1 MLRLAATNYPWI
13 IDEALKRR
21 LEKRIYIPLPDFEG
35 RRKLLDINL
44 KGVSLTE
51 DVNFDEI
58 ATKLEGYSGA
68 DITNVCRDAAMMAMR
83 RRIQGLTP
91 DQIKNLK
98 QDELNLPSSMDDFY
112 TALRKVSKSVSA
124 DDLEKYEKWMKEFGS
139 VPTLA
144 LRVSVGLS

>member
-1 MLRLAATNYPWI
+1 MLLN
-13 IDEALKRR
+13 
-21 LEKRIYIPLPDFEG
+21 
-35 RRKLLDINL
+35 LL
-44 KGVSLTE
+44 
-51 DVNFDEI
+51 F
-58 ATKLEGYSGA
+58 YSS
-68 DITNVCRDAAMMAMR
+68 RDAAMMAMR

-139 VPTLA
+139 V
-144 LRVSVGLS
+144 